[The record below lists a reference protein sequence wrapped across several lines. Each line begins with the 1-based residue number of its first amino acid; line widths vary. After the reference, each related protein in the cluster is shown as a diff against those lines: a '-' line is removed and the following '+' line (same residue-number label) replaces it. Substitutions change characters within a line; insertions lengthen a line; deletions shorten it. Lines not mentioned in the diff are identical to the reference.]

1 MQVDQMNLQRSGITM
16 IRDRG
21 NIKWT
26 AMMLPE
32 HVQRLRIWQREDE
45 QIAKPAFDEWTLQAL
60 EEELLQAYYGKK
72 EVLLEVWN
80 QQTSTKYQGIITT
93 LMSEEKK
100 LCLHDS
106 EQRKNNWISVEFILN
121 LKMFE

>member
-1 MQVDQMNLQRSGITM
+1 M
-16 IRDRG
+16 IRNRG

-32 HVQRLRIWQREDE
+32 HVQRLRNWQRED
-45 QIAKPAFDEWTLQAL
+45 QQMAKPAFDEWTLQAL

-80 QQTSTKYQGIITT
+80 QQTSTQYRGIITT
-93 LMSEEKK
+93 LISEEKK
-100 LCLHDS
+100 LCLHNVTQC
-106 EQRKNNWISVEFILN
+106 ENNWISVEFILN
-121 LKMFE
+121 VKVFE

>member
-1 MQVDQMNLQRSGITM
+1 M

-32 HVQRLRIWQREDE
+32 HVQRLRIWQQETQ

-60 EEELLQAYYGKK
+60 EEELMQAYYGKK
-72 EVLLEVWN
+72 EVLLEVWH
-80 QQTSTKYQGIITT
+80 QRASTQNRGVITE
-93 LMSEEKK
+93 LKGEEKK
-100 LCLHDS
+100 LCLYDTT
-106 EQRKNNWISVEFILN
+106 QRTNNWIDVEVILHIKV
-121 LKMFE
+121 LA